1 MGKYVI
7 KRIGYMLVV
16 ALVLSILMFLLYNLL
31 PANRAYTDAKAD
43 MQAMKNTLRGKTE
56 EQKQEI
62 FNERYHEYQKRI
74 KELLKSR
81 ILIAHHDKRRDVPV
95 HQR

>member
-43 MQAMKNTLRGKTE
+43 MQTMKNTLKSKSE
-56 EQKQEI
+56 EEKQEI
-62 FNERYHEYQKRI
+62 FNER
-74 KELLKSR
+74 
-81 ILIAHHDKRRDVPV
+81 
-95 HQR
+95 